1 LLRMVDSAA
10 ERARRARRHKKGDHS
25 LCDPERRCEA
35 MAAAA
40 ARDAAARP
48 VSTDDCWYGP
58 RGKQL
63 RDALADAELGPAH
76 KVLVDEAARMADRLD
91 RLDSAL
97 NDKGTWLRFETA
109 DGGEIVVTVD
119 NVLAEARQQATALKG
134 IVAELRAAMPRAE
147 KSKPAAK
154 AGGLGDLS
162 ARIAARR
169 NASTG

>member
-1 LLRMVDSAA
+1 MVDSAA

-35 MAAAA
+35 VAAAA
-40 ARDAAARP
+40 AREAAAQP
-48 VSTDDCWYGP
+48 IGNNECEYGP
-58 RGKQL
+58 RGTLLREEL
-63 RDALADAELGPAH
+63 RDADLGAPH
-76 KVLVDEAARMADRLD
+76 RLLVDEAARIADRLD
-91 RLDSAL
+91 RLHYAL
-97 NDKGTWLRFETA
+97 QNKGTWLRFEAA
-109 DGGEIVVTVD
+109 DGGEVVVTVD

-134 IVAELRAAMPRAE
+134 IVSELRAALPARE

-169 NASTG
+169 NTSAG